1 MNQIELKHKGGI
13 SKILVN
19 QSCHYLT
26 EILDEK
32 DFVVITDTNLIKL
45 YQDFLWRFKTI
56 TIPAGEQFKKLS
68 EIEQIYQK
76 LIDFDV
82 NREQYIVGFGGG
94 VICDI
99 AGFIASTFMRGM
111 KLINIPTT
119 LLAQTD
125 SAIGGKNGV
134 NFLQFKNVIGTYHQP
149 DYVIC
154 DINLL
159 KTLPERE
166 IRSSLAESIKAGLVY
181 SEEFFEYFEKLSSS
195 NLYANNFNLIANIF
209 QNDILENII
218 SSAIKIKV
226 DVVQEDEF
234 DYNKRRILNFGHTI
248 GHSIESIYGMRHG
261 ESISLGMVNSAKI
274 SQLLGFIEENDVLR
288 IKNLLSKFGLPV
300 DFIFDID
307 LVMKYIARDKKRSS
321 DNINFIALEK
331 IGKAKIVEL
340 NLNDLKNLLYDLH

>member
-82 NREQYIVGFGGG
+82 NREHYIVGFGGG

-125 SAIGGKNGV
+125 SDIGGKNGV

-195 NLYANNFNLIANIF
+195 NLYANNFNLISLFSVAASITRSASTTPFSRLVAVVMEESILAFSASVITPFSNCLSALRAIICRALFNIVS
-209 QNDILENII
+209 LT
-218 SSAIKIKV
+218 SIKV
-226 DVVQEDEF
+226 TR
-234 DYNKRRILNFGHTI
+234 N
-248 GHSIESIYGMRHG
+248 
-261 ESISLGMVNSAKI
+261 
-274 SQLLGFIEENDVLR
+274 
-288 IKNLLSKFGLPV
+288 
-300 DFIFDID
+300 
-307 LVMKYIARDKKRSS
+307 
-321 DNINFIALEK
+321 
-331 IGKAKIVEL
+331 
-340 NLNDLKNLLYDLH
+340 